1 MMISAMFCSCVCLK
15 QVTQFTS
22 KMLSFGLATSLQII
36 KQVLVKK
43 SIACEINRVSWS
55 DSLGIKN
62 DVCKVVKRGREI
74 SKY

>member
-1 MMISAMFCSCVCLK
+1 
-15 QVTQFTS
+15 
-22 KMLSFGLATSLQII
+22 MLSFGLATSLQII

-43 SIACEINRVSWS
+43 SIACEINRVLWS

-62 DVCKVVKRGREI
+62 DVCKVVKRAREI